1 VNRAYHE
8 AEDLRTSV
16 AIPLISHGRLVG
28 VLELLTLRA
37 ADLGPTEI
45 EMLTAFGGHAA
56 IAIESAGLYADTER
70 RRREA
75 ETLADI
81 ARDLAEQHDLDATR
95 AHIARGAHNFG
106 GGDVTS
112 LALRDADGSFPA
124 RFMIGARTAAYR
136 SFRVLP
142 GVGIGGQAAVH
153 GRPARAAERVAWPP
167 MPPEYAA
174 AIDAEGIRS
183 ALVVPIVVDDKVGG
197 LLYVCSRSAQSVRS
211 AAQAML
217 VPP

>member
-1 VNRAYHE
+1 LRARVEPRRRSTVASRHEFELGEGLVGHAALERRTLFVSDVLADPRTVNRAYHE

-16 AIPLISHGRLVG
+16 AIPLISHGRLVR
-28 VLELLTLRA
+28 LLQLLTLRA

-81 ARDLAEQHDLDATR
+81 ARDLAEQHDLDAIL
-95 AHIARGAHNFG
+95 AHIARGAHNFC

-112 LALRDADGSFPA
+112 PALRDADGSFPA
-124 RFMIGARTAAYR
+124 RFMIRARPPAHPSLR
-136 SFRVLP
+136 RP
-142 GVGIGGQAAVH
+142 PRVGIGAATAP
-153 GRPARAAERVAWPP
+153 PAPRRGAGARRAAPP
-167 MPPEYAA
+167 AP
-174 AIDAEGIRS
+174 
-183 ALVVPIVVDDKVGG
+183 
-197 LLYVCSRSAQSVRS
+197 
-211 AAQAML
+211 QA
-217 VPP
+217 